1 MQGFDS
7 EGVRL
12 EARNR
17 SEVQS
22 PVTVASPDDH
32 RDGETEHGGQ
42 GRPTQSEQHELDR
55 LTDGILPRVR
65 HLFVRPEATVM
76 TSSSPGSSAVLER
89 QETTQRYPQARV
101 IVLDDDVNTFQHVVD
116 CLRKIIPGMSEDNA
130 WNLANRIDG
139 QGSAEVWCGPLE
151 QAELYHQQL
160 QAEGLT
166 MAPLERC

>member
-1 MQGFDS
+1 M
-7 EGVRL
+7 RL
-12 EARNR
+12 ETQIR

-22 PVTVASPDDH
+22 AVTITSPNDH
-32 RDGETEHGGQ
+32 GDGETEHCCQ
-42 GRPTQSEQHELDR
+42 GRPTESEQHALDR
-55 LTDGILPRVR
+55 LISEILPRVQ
-65 HLFVRPEATVM
+65 HIFVLPEATVM

-101 IVLDDDVNTFQHVVD
+101 IVLDDDVNTFQHVVE
-116 CLRKIIPGMSEDNA
+116 CLRKVIPGMSEDKA
-130 WNLANRIDG
+130 WNLANKIDG